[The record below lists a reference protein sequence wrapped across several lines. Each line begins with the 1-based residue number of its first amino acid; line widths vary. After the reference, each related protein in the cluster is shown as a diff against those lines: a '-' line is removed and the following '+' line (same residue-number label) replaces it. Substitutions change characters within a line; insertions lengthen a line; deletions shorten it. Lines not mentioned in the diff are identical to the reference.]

1 MVEEV
6 AKSVELKEEKS
17 DLSFVKTS
25 IRRKRKSNETKQ
37 NIEMLKIKLKSSKK
51 GKHQLPSDLHC
62 NNLETLI

>member
-37 NIEMLKIKLKSSKK
+37 NIEMLKNQIEE
-51 GKHQLPSDLHC
+51 
-62 NNLETLI
+62 LEKRKTSTSI

>member
-37 NIEMLKIKLKSSKK
+37 NIEMLKNQIEE
-51 GKHQLPSDLHC
+51 
-62 NNLETLI
+62 LEKRKTSNSI